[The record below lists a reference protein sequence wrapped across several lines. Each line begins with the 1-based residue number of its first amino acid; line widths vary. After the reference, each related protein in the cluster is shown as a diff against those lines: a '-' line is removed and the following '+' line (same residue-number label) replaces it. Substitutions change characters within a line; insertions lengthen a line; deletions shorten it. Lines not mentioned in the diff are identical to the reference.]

1 MSLYV
6 SLIEK
11 RKVIELVYSIIK
23 NTDDRNATSKYI
35 EAQIIGTTN
44 KKYIK
49 YAIRHLMSEGKI
61 KRIKGFGPD
70 SGRIEYYY
78 KSVAG

>member
-11 RKVIELVYSIIK
+11 RKVIELVYSIMK
-23 NTDDRNATSKYI
+23 NTDDRNVTTKYI
-35 EAQIIGTTN
+35 ERQIADKH
-44 KKYIK
+44 KKFVKYTIK
-49 YAIRHLMSEGKI
+49 HLTKENKI

-70 SGRIEYYY
+70 GRIEYYY